1 MDAALER
8 TGAVGAKRRAVSP
21 LLLPAALLK
30 KPAEKPAIG
39 DDASAGLVARGDKT
53 EVDARTEVL
62 SWSIERSPA
71 AEVYL
76 NQLVVE
82 GGSEGA
88 AEGWSDAGLDE
99 APFSTTASG
108 ELGRPSRKLE
118 DPCFDSAC
126 CRGLLPH
133 CGLREV
139 CEPPRALLALG
150 IVRRATGALVGG

>member
-1 MDAALER
+1 M
-8 TGAVGAKRRAVSP
+8 
-21 LLLPAALLK
+21 K

-39 DDASAGLVARGDKT
+39 DDASAALEGLVARGEKT
-53 EVDARTEVL
+53 EVNGRTEVL
-62 SWSIERSPA
+62 GWSIERPPA

-76 NQLVVE
+76 NELVVE

-88 AEGWSDAGLDE
+88 AEGWTDAGVDE
-99 APFSTTASG
+99 ARFSTTASG

-139 CEPPRALLALG
+139 CESPRALLALG
-150 IVRRATGALVGG
+150 IARRATGALVGG